1 MLMGDPFFEQVVV
14 GAAAVTNLRMAH
26 ELRLSDEGDAILQYM
41 KVSPDADPELYKEAC
56 PSQRIPI
63 GIPQVRMCEAVQS
76 HQRGCQQS

>member
-1 MLMGDPFFEQVVV
+1 MLMGDPLFEQVVV

-56 PSQRIPI
+56 